1 MSKIQKSKGSV
12 AIDTVPLPEKVK
24 QLAKI
29 RFKIAFERMI
39 VPPWWRIAYLV
50 PDMFHRGLAEYEQF
64 VKIIDGSDS
73 GFNNFIQKNV
83 KNYLETGKIP
93 PSAIKAPILN
103 IAEDIIAGRE
113 PVIRAGDYIALQNA
127 YRG

>member
-1 MSKIQKSKGSV
+1 MLKVKRGKGSV

-29 RFKIAFERMI
+29 RFKIAFERVL
-39 VPPWWRIAYLV
+39 VPSWWRIAYLI
-50 PDMFHRGLAEYEQF
+50 PDMFHRGLAEFEQF
-64 VKIIDGSDS
+64 VKVVDGSDS

-83 KNYLETGKIP
+83 KAYLETGKMP

-113 PVIRAGDYIALQNA
+113 PVIRAGD
-127 YRG
+127 

>member
-1 MSKIQKSKGSV
+1 MPNVQKKKRTV

-29 RFKIAFERMI
+29 RFKIAFERI
-39 VPPWWRIAYLV
+39 LVPQWWRIAYLI

-64 VKIIDGSDS
+64 VKIVDGSDT
-73 GFNNFIQKNV
+73 GFNSFILKNV
-83 KNYLETGKIP
+83 KAYLETGKMP

-113 PVIRAGDYIALQNA
+113 PIIRAGDYISLQNA